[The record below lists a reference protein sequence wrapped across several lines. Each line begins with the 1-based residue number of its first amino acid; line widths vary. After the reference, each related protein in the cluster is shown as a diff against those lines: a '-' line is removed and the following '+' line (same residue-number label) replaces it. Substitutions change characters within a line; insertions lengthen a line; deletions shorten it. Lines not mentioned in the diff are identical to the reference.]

1 MNLAARAA
9 SIALGLCAA
18 AACTHS
24 PPSAMAPAD
33 FSLIEVQPSE
43 RARLYAD
50 CIGEAVAASR
60 YGRAHDEDTELVVFT
75 CTGPAARS
83 FFEGLGDWSAAVGSE
98 VEADGRVV
106 RSTNRV
112 ARDLFGVDYCE
123 RRPTGEHACSVS
135 LNAGAFL
142 RP

>member
-1 MNLAARAA
+1 MSLVTRAA
-9 SIALGLCAA
+9 CVALGLCAA
-18 AACTHS
+18 ACIHGPQS
-24 PPSAMAPAD
+24 PSPPAD
-33 FSLIEVQPSE
+33 FATVEVQRSD
-43 RARLYAD
+43 RAKLYAD
-50 CIGEAVAASR
+50 CIGEAVAADR

-83 FFEGLGDWSAAVGSE
+83 FFEGLGDWSAGAGSQ

-106 RSTNRV
+106 RSTNPV
-112 ARDLFGVDYCE
+112 VRDLFGVDYCA
-123 RRPTGEHACSVS
+123 RSSAGEHSCSVS